1 MTPAHLNHSFIDLFL
16 NALKETGSFT
26 KSLHASLKSA
36 VPTKSQTKLKNNIV
50 PEIIDTDAD

>member
-16 NALKETGSFT
+16 YALKETGSFT

-36 VPTKSQTKLKNNIV
+36 VPTESQIKLKNDIA
-50 PEIIDTDAD
+50 PEIMATDAD